1 MTNMEQSID
10 MRVPAHAQAPGRWRL
25 LGFIGPATLVSVGYM
40 DPGNWATD
48 LEGGSRFGYQLL
60 WVLVASNLI
69 AMLLQSLAAR
79 LGIVTRMDLAQAC
92 RAYYARPVVLAL
104 WLLCEVAIIAC
115 DLAEL
120 LGSAIALNLLF
131 GIPLAWGALLTGLD
145 VMLVLVLQHYGVRK
159 LEAFVAVMV
168 LTIAVCMGL
177 EILLAHPVWSEV
189 AVGLVPRLNQANL
202 FVAIGILG
210 ATVMPHNL
218 YLHSSLVQTRRI
230 NGNDQG
236 KQEAIRYNFFDTALA
251 LNFAFLINAAIL
263 ILSAS
268 TFFSRG
274 INVTELGQAHE
285 LLGPLLGTT
294 VASAAF
300 AIALL
305 AAGQSSTV
313 TGTLAG
319 QVVMEGFVKW
329 RMSPLKRRILTR
341 SLAIVPAV
349 VVLFH
354 AGEQGALTLLVW
366 TQVVLG
372 FQLPFAVVPLI
383 RFTSAARIMGRFASV
398 PWLRYLAWAAAWLMI
413 GLNAWLTL
421 QLLDPASAGRWWILF
436 GLLALL
442 CAGLLL
448 WVAFVPLKT
457 VLAKPAEP

>member
-1 MTNMEQSID
+1 
-10 MRVPAHAQAPGRWRL
+10 
-25 LGFIGPATLVSVGYM
+25 
-40 DPGNWATD
+40 
-48 LEGGSRFGYQLL
+48 
-60 WVLVASNLI
+60 
-69 AMLLQSLAAR
+69 
-79 LGIVTRMDLAQAC
+79 
-92 RAYYARPVVLAL
+92 
-104 WLLCEVAIIAC
+104 
-115 DLAEL
+115 
-120 LGSAIALNLLF
+120 
-131 GIPLAWGALLTGLD
+131 
-145 VMLVLVLQHYGVRK
+145 
-159 LEAFVAVMV
+159 
-168 LTIAVCMGL
+168 
-177 EILLAHPVWSEV
+177 
-189 AVGLVPRLNQANL
+189 
-202 FVAIGILG
+202 
-210 ATVMPHNL
+210 MPHNL

-236 KQEAIRYNFFDTALA
+236 KQEAIRYNFFDTAFA

-274 INVTELGQAHE
+274 IQVTELGQAHE

-354 AGEQGALTLLVW
+354 AGEHGALTLLVW